1 MSKIKVS
8 LLFGVNAVGA
18 SACSNMQHK
27 ENQSNQPDVLSSHID
42 TTINPANDF
51 FDYANGR
58 WLKNNPIPDDQK
70 SWGIASLVQEDLYK
84 RLKTINEDAATKP
97 NGAISQKIASF
108 WKSGMDTAS
117 IDKNGINP
125 IKPELAMIDNIK
137 TKEDVL
143 KVVAAL
149 KKEGVDAMFQSN
161 VAQDDMNSDKM
172 AFILSQG
179 GLGLPNRDYYFNTD
193 ERTTKI
199 REAYPVHI
207 EKMFTLS
214 GLASASDAKAISG
227 NLMQLETA
235 LAKAS
240 RKLEDL
246 RDPYKNYHK
255 YAIGDLKKLAAD
267 IDWNT
272 WLSLMNVKG
281 EDSVIVGQPEF
292 YTAMNGI
299 LNTESVDVLKNYLKW
314 CLLNTTASY
323 LSSDIEKENFSFY

>member
-1 MSKIKVS
+1 MQKIKVS
-8 LLFGVNAVGA
+8 LLLSVIALCAAACN
-18 SACSNMQHK
+18 SAKQK
-27 ENQSNQPDVLSSHID
+27 EMADSSDILSSHID
-42 TTINPANDF
+42 TTVNPANDF

-84 RLKTINEDAATKP
+84 RLRTINENAVAKP
-97 NGAISQKIASF
+97 DGAISQKIAAF
-108 WKSGMDTAS
+108 WKSGMDSIA

-125 IKPELAMIDNIK
+125 IKPELALIDNIK
-137 TKEDVL
+137 TKQDVL
-143 KVVAAL
+143 KAVASL
-149 KKEGVDAMFQSN
+149 KKEGVDALFGSN

-193 ERTTKI
+193 DRTTKI
-199 REAYPVHI
+199 REAYPAHI
-207 EKMFTLS
+207 EKMFVTA
-214 GLASASDAKAISG
+214 GLASATDAKAISESI
-227 NLMQLETA
+227 MRLETA
-235 LAKAS
+235 LAKDS

-267 IDWNT
+267 IDWSNQ
-272 WLSLMNVKG
+272 LAMMDVKG

-292 YTAMNGI
+292 YTAMNNI
-299 LNTESVDVLKNYLKW
+299 LKTESVEAWKNYLKW
-314 CLLNTTASY
+314 
-323 LSSDIEKENFSFY
+323 